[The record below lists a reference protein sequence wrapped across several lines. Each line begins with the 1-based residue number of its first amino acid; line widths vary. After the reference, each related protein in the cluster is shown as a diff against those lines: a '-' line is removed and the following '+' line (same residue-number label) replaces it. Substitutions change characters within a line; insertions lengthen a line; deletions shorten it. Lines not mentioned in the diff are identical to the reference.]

1 MGGLGLGCLNAKE
14 LVVFGKMLV
23 IWRRGRVF
31 KEKDYCS

>member
-23 IWRRGRVF
+23 IWRGRVF